1 MKRTAL
7 LLSLT
12 VVIGIAIGIIATQV
26 LNAQQEPIRRTV
38 LLQTDLPGIEGKEA
52 RVILSEFA
60 PGASVGKHYHPGHE
74 IGYLIEGTGVLEVEG
89 KPPVPVNSGEA
100 FYQPPKQVHNFR
112 NPSTTNPNKLLL
124 FFIPE
129 KGQPFVVPVQ

>member
-12 VVIGIAIGIIATQV
+12 LVIGIAIGITATQV
-26 LNAQQEPIRRTV
+26 LNAQQEPIKRTV

-52 RVILSEFA
+52 RVILSEYT
-60 PGASVGKHYHPGHE
+60 PGAAAGKHYHPGHE
-74 IGYLIEGTGVLEVEG
+74 FVYLLEGAGVLEVEG
-89 KPPVPVNSGEA
+89 KAPVPVNPGEV

-112 NPSTTNPNKLLL
+112 NPSTTNHSQLLV

-129 KGQPFVVPVQ
+129 KGQPFTVPVQ